1 MKGHIRKRGN
11 KYCIVI
17 DIGPDPETGKRRQKW
32 FSGYKTKKE
41 AQADVAKKITELNEG
56 TFVDPSKLTLK
67 EYLLEWLE
75 VKKMSLENG
84 TYISYKAYINAYIMP
99 TIGMVSL
106 HKLNAI
112 HIQKCYKATID
123 KGIANNSIL
132 LMHKI
137 LKSALNLAVKQNVIT
152 KKPANFA
159 EIPKKEKS
167 SIQPW
172 TEEEVKSFLFHS
184 QDSRYH
190 IGYVIAITTGMRLGE
205 VLGLR
210 WQDVDFKNSTVTIN
224 QTIGF
229 DNKVKLTAK
238 NKSSKR
244 TIPVPAKIIEALK
257 KYRTQVNKEKL
268 RLGSAYKDLD
278 LINCNEVG
286 EVLKRCTFRAHFKKI
301 IKKAGIK
308 EIRFHDVRH
317 THATLLLKQGV
328 NPKIISERL
337 GHTDISMTLR
347 IYSHILP
354 NMQKEAVE
362 NFGKSIFG

>member
-56 TFVDPSKLTLK
+56 TFVEPSKLTLK
-67 EYLLEWLE
+67 DYLLEWLK
-75 VKKMSLENG
+75 VKEM
-84 TYISYKAYINAYIMP
+84 
-99 TIGMVSL
+99 
-106 HKLNAI
+106 
-112 HIQKCYKATID
+112 TID
-123 KGIANNSIL
+123 KSTFDYYEDIVLKHILPALGKIYLNKLNVIQIQQFYRNLTNTLSNGRIL
-132 LMHKI
+132 LIHRV
-137 LKSALNLAVKQNVIT
+137 LSNALNQAVAQKIIIEN
-152 KKPANFA
+152 PAKFA
-159 EIPKKEKS
+159 SKPKKEKTP
-167 SIQPW
+167 IQIW
-172 TEEEVKSFLFHS
+172 TEEEVKQFLFHS

-244 TIPVPAKIIEALK
+244 TIPVPAKTIEALK

-268 RLGSAYKDLD
+268 RLGSTYSDLD

-301 IKKAGIK
+301 IKKAGVK